1 VIFVDSSAWFAVYS
15 LRDSNHSIAVATIG
29 SLHSE
34 LITSDFVIDET
45 LTLLRA
51 RNENQR
57 AIAFGNRLI
66 EGNWAKIVQI
76 EETDFSTAWVIFK
89 SFSDKGW
96 SFPDCTSRVVM
107 DRLGIKKAFA
117 FDEHFQQFGTVTV
130 LP

>member
-15 LRDSNHSIAVATIG
+15 LRDSNHSIAAATIR
-29 SLHSE
+29 SLQSE
-34 LITSDFVIDET
+34 LVTSDYVIDET

-57 AIAFGNRLI
+57 AIAFGNRVI

-76 EETDFSTAWVIFK
+76 EESDFSAAWNIFRTYG
-89 SFSDKGW
+89 DKGW
-96 SFPDCTSRVVM
+96 SFTDCTSRVVM
-107 DRLGIKKAFA
+107 ERLGIKKAFA

-130 LP
+130 VP